1 MKKKAVQKVKGSTR
15 KSQQIKAFTSMSP
28 QKKSPA
34 SKPLTKAA
42 PPPDPRFTQAVQNFE
57 AGMKALQSQKFDKA
71 KSLLEKVLEGPTREL
86 ADRARMYI
94 NVCNQQMSKTSTSF
108 KTAEEHFDY
117 AVALINN
124 GEYDEARSHLE
135 KIVRQNPKADYGV
148 YGLAALDALMN
159 RVEDA
164 LRNLQQAIKMNPANR
179 FQARN
184 DSDFVNLADDP
195 RFTEL
200 IYPEPGDLEGASSGS
215 FGKNQ

>member
-164 LRNLQQAIKMNPANR
+164 LRNLQQAIKMNPSNR